1 MSTANLPL
9 LESKLC
15 GASRKPCGVTLRA
28 HPLVEK
34 RSQRA
39 TPTQR
44 RSKSEQLLA
53 WRGECVP
60 LLCAFFHRERKQKWR
75 HNSL

>member
-1 MSTANLPL
+1 MSTASLPL

-34 RSQRA
+34 RS
-39 TPTQR
+39 
-44 RSKSEQLLA
+44 
-53 WRGECVP
+53 
-60 LLCAFFHRERKQKWR
+60 
-75 HNSL
+75 HNAYDGLRLRNIAIYSQNPSNFLHGVENMFLHICFLSR